1 MRKPDKPKGALQ
13 KALARHL
20 DDEELVQY
28 HDGTLRKELMRR
40 RIALHLELCN
50 ACRRQSEDIEHLIQQ
65 KATAPTQATPDLPR
79 HGTVPTAV
87 LLRGPQALWQFVQ
100 ARLPRFAIPE
110 VLPPWHAAAVPTYA
124 TMSYPVRWTPESG
137 ELLFSITKDD
147 SGFTLTFRSERIEW
161 AGRLIKF
168 TCVAHDDQELLS
180 GFTPLSATF
189 DGHYR
194 SRVHLASD
202 TAERLDREFQV
213 VIDPTEF
220 DALTDADVET
230 LRWSTTL
237 AADQISRQAWRAFS
251 RRLKPLASPGSSLH
265 RWCEEMEQAPRL
277 SEE

>member
-1 MRKPDKPKGALQ
+1 MRKPDKPKSALQ
-13 KALARHL
+13 KALAKHL
-20 DDEELVQY
+20 NDEELLQY
-28 HDGTLRKELMRR
+28 HDGTLRKELIRR

-50 ACRRQSEDIEHLIQQ
+50 ECRRLSENIEHLVQQ
-65 KATAPTQATPDLPR
+65 KATTPTQATPALPW

-100 ARLPRFAIPE
+100 ARLPRFQMPE
-110 VLPPWHAAAVPTYA
+110 VLPPWHATAVPTYA
-124 TMSYPVRWTPESG
+124 TTAYPVRWIPESG
-137 ELLFSITKDD
+137 ELLFSIDKDD

-161 AGRLIKF
+161 AGRLIRF

-194 SRVHLASD
+194 SAVRLASD
-202 TAERLDREFQV
+202 AAERLDREFQV
-213 VIDPTEF
+213 VIDPTESE
-220 DALTDADVET
+220 ALTDDDVET

-237 AADQISRQAWRAFS
+237 AADQISRQAWRAFC
-251 RRLKPLASPGSSLH
+251 RRLKALASPGSSLQ